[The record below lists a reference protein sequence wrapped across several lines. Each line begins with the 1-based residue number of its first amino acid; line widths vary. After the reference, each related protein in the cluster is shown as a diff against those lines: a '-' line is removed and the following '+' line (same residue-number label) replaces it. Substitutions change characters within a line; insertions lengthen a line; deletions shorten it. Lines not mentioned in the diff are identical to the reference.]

1 MARQNAEDPLIPCP
15 VRLPTSLVQRLR
27 AQAEI
32 AGCSMSDVLRA
43 HLTLAD
49 AKPLGN
55 PRPRRRQH
63 KKLGI
68 VSGADPALLR
78 NLSSI
83 GNNMNQLARAVN
95 AGSLGGTPIECVQI
109 LATLRAMEQQIVDI
123 AKRHEH

>member
-1 MARQNAEDPLIPCP
+1 MARPNAEDPLIPCP

-27 AQAEI
+27 AQAETS
-32 AGCSMSDVLRA
+32 GCSMSDVLRA

-83 GNNMNQLARAVN
+83 GNNLNQLARSVN
-95 AGSLGGTPIECVQI
+95 TGILGGTPIECVQI
-109 LATLRAMEQQIVDI
+109 LSILRAIEQEITSI
-123 AKRHEH
+123 AERHEH

>member
-1 MARQNAEDPLIPCP
+1 MARPNAEDPLIPCP

-95 AGSLGGTPIECVQI
+95 VGLLGGTPIECVQI
-109 LATLRAMEQQIVDI
+109 LATLRAIEQEITSI
-123 AKRHEH
+123 AERYEH